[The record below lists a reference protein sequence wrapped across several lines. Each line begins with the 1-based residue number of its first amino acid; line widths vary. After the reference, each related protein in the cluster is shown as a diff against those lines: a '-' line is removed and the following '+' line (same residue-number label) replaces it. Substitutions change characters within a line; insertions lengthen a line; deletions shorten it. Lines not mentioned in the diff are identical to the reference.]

1 MKGQKTGGRK
11 KGSKNKIKPPED
23 VIRKVE
29 AEAVAN
35 CIATGESPLTYMLRV
50 MRDPTVAGP
59 RRDEMARAAA
69 PYVHAKIS
77 PENTKTT
84 DNYITLAQLVLGSYE
99 LQAAE
104 KAKQIE
110 GQVVKPAPA
119 AIEAKAL
126 PADNAESEHLPLQR
140 ESSPGGDRAQ
150 GLNSGQL
157 ADRASKHESD

>member
-1 MKGQKTGGRK
+1 MEPRDSPPRK

-35 CIATGESPLTYMLRV
+35 SIATGESPLSYMLRV
-50 MRDPTVAGP
+50 MRDPTVEDP

-77 PENTKTT
+77 PENAKTT
-84 DNYITLAQLVLGSYE
+84 ESIHITLAQLVLGSYE
-99 LQAAE
+99 LEAAE

-110 GQVVKPAPA
+110 GQAGKQAPA
-119 AIEAKAL
+119 E
-126 PADNAESEHLPLQR
+126 
-140 ESSPGGDRAQ
+140 
-150 GLNSGQL
+150 
-157 ADRASKHESD
+157 

>member
-35 CIATGESPLTYMLRV
+35 SIATGESPLAYMLRV
-50 MRDPTVAGP
+50 MRDPTVEDP

-99 LQAAE
+99 VQAAE

-110 GQVVKPAPA
+110 GQVVKPAPP

-126 PADNAESEHLPLQR
+126 PANSTDSEHLPH
-140 ESSPGGDRAQ
+140 S
-150 GLNSGQL
+150 
-157 ADRASKHESD
+157 DRASDSPRRAFTA

>member
-35 CIATGESPLTYMLRV
+35 CIATGESPLSYMLRV
-50 MRDPTVAGP
+50 MRDPTVEDP

-77 PENTKTT
+77 PENTKAT
-84 DNYITLAQLVLGSYE
+84 DNLHITLAQLVLGSCE
-99 LQAAE
+99 LETAE
-104 KAKQIE
+104 KTKRIKDE
-110 GQVVKPAPA
+110 VVKAPA
-119 AIEAKAL
+119 E
-126 PADNAESEHLPLQR
+126 
-140 ESSPGGDRAQ
+140 
-150 GLNSGQL
+150 
-157 ADRASKHESD
+157 

>member
-23 VIRKVE
+23 VIRKAE

-35 CIATGESPLTYMLRV
+35 CIATGESPLSYMLRV
-50 MRDPTVAGP
+50 MRDPTVADP

-84 DNYITLAQLVLGSYE
+84 DTHQVTLAQLVALSYQLE
-99 LQAAE
+99 ASE
-104 KAKQIE
+104 KTKQIE

-119 AIEAKAL
+119 
-126 PADNAESEHLPLQR
+126 D
-140 ESSPGGDRAQ
+140 
-150 GLNSGQL
+150 
-157 ADRASKHESD
+157 

>member
-35 CIATGESPLTYMLRV
+35 SIATGESPLSYMLRI
-50 MRDPTVAGP
+50 MRDPTVEHP

-84 DNYITLAQLVLGSYE
+84 DNHITLLQLVMGSYE
-99 LQAAE
+99 FEAAE

-110 GQVVKPAPA
+110 GQVVK
-119 AIEAKAL
+119 
-126 PADNAESEHLPLQR
+126 QMTGR
-140 ESSPGGDRAQ
+140 V
-150 GLNSGQL
+150 
-157 ADRASKHESD
+157 

>member
-50 MRDPTVAGP
+50 MRDPTVEDP

-77 PENTKTT
+77 PENAKTT
-84 DNYITLAQLVLGSYE
+84 ESIHITLAQLVLGSYE
-99 LQAAE
+99 LEAAK

-110 GQVVKPAPA
+110 GQVAKPAPP

-126 PADNAESEHLPLQR
+126 PANSTDSQHLPH
-140 ESSPGGDRAQ
+140 S
-150 GLNSGQL
+150 
-157 ADRASKHESD
+157 DRASDSPRR

>member
-50 MRDPTVAGP
+50 MRDPTVEDP

-77 PENTKTT
+77 PENAKTT
-84 DNYITLAQLVLGSYE
+84 ESIHITLAHLVLGSYE
-99 LQAAE
+99 LEAAE
-104 KAKQIE
+104 KAKQIG
-110 GQVVKPAPA
+110 GQIVKQAPA
-119 AIEAKAL
+119 E
-126 PADNAESEHLPLQR
+126 
-140 ESSPGGDRAQ
+140 
-150 GLNSGQL
+150 
-157 ADRASKHESD
+157 

>member
-35 CIATGESPLTYMLRV
+35 CIATGETPLAYMLRV
-50 MRDPTVAGP
+50 MRDPTVEDP

-77 PENTKTT
+77 PDTKTT
-84 DNYITLAQLVLGSYE
+84 ENHITLVELVLGSYE
-99 LQAAE
+99 LEAAD
-104 KAKQIE
+104 KAKQI
-110 GQVVKPAPA
+110 G
-119 AIEAKAL
+119 
-126 PADNAESEHLPLQR
+126 
-140 ESSPGGDRAQ
+140 PGR
-150 GLNSGQL
+150 
-157 ADRASKHESD
+157 

>member
-11 KGSKNKIKPPED
+11 KGSINKIKPPHD

-35 CIATGESPLTYMLRV
+35 SIATGESPLSYMLRV
-50 MRDPTVAGP
+50 MRDPTVEDP

-84 DNYITLAQLVLGSYE
+84 DNLHITLAQLVLGSYE
-99 LQAAE
+99 LETAE

-110 GQVVKPAPA
+110 GQIVKQVPA
-119 AIEAKAL
+119 E
-126 PADNAESEHLPLQR
+126 
-140 ESSPGGDRAQ
+140 
-150 GLNSGQL
+150 
-157 ADRASKHESD
+157 

>member
-1 MKGQKTGGRK
+1 MNGKKTGGRK
-11 KGSKNKIKPPED
+11 KGSKNKIKPPEH

-35 CIATGESPLTYMLRV
+35 SIATGETPLSYMLRI
-50 MRDPTVAGP
+50 MRDPTVEDP

-84 DNYITLAQLVLGSYE
+84 DNHITLLQLVLGSYE
-99 LQAAE
+99 FEE

-110 GQVVKPAPA
+110 GQVVKQAPA
-119 AIEAKAL
+119 E
-126 PADNAESEHLPLQR
+126 
-140 ESSPGGDRAQ
+140 
-150 GLNSGQL
+150 
-157 ADRASKHESD
+157 

>member
-35 CIATGESPLTYMLRV
+35 CIATGESPLSYMLRV
-50 MRDPTVAGP
+50 MRDPTVEDP

-77 PENTKTT
+77 PENAKTT
-84 DNYITLAQLVLGSYE
+84 DNLHITLAQLVLGSYE
-99 LQAAE
+99 LEEAE

-119 AIEAKAL
+119 E
-126 PADNAESEHLPLQR
+126 
-140 ESSPGGDRAQ
+140 
-150 GLNSGQL
+150 
-157 ADRASKHESD
+157 